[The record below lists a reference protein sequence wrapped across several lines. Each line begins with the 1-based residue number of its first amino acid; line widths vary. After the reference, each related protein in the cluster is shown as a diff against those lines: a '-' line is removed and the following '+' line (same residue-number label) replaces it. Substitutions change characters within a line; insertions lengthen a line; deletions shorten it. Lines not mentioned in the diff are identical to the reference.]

1 MSVYGHT
8 PSPLKPFSKS
18 NLAFNSSQTATGL
31 KRTLDR
37 EYSLE
42 SPDRPNVKIY
52 VNVGGRQQPRNGVLE
67 AQG

>member
-1 MSVYGHT
+1 MSTYGHT

-42 SPDRPNVKIY
+42 SPDRPQVTIY
-52 VNVGGRQQPRNGVLE
+52 INAGCGEQS
-67 AQG
+67 